1 MVEVSEEIH
10 EEASL
15 HSSGA
20 EAAYRGELFE
30 MKAAKTRK
38 LNTSQRALSETQS
51 TAAAAADDADDD
63 DDDKLTP
70 DGEYQILHCWSG

>member
-38 LNTSQRALSETQS
+38 LNTS
-51 TAAAAADDADDD
+51 
-63 DDDKLTP
+63 
-70 DGEYQILHCWSG
+70 